1 VSADCHA
8 GMAPTSQ
15 GEPFVLIGASIEATS
30 APMTITEKANATRRE
45 PPDTTDPRCSELS
58 SAGHWSR
65 RFASLVAPVGSAAT
79 WLPGAVIGLE
89 HEYRVKLNGRTVD
102 FRSLVHHLAAGR
114 ARLDPADL
122 NAYRLASGAALT
134 ADEAEAEI
142 ALAPSLVRPGCGRL
156 LADRARSERESLES
170 HLPSGTLLEGY
181 STHLSVAVRPSCAVA
196 LAKLYA
202 SSFSAALMLLM
213 DSVASPGL
221 LVRPRPSR
229 LELGGEFVD
238 GDRLA
243 VAAIFAL
250 GSVRACQARLE
261 RAGGQAEFPLRLRVN
276 LRQDDQRYGWFVS
289 RSAFASDL
297 YLAGR
302 ETRLRPRQAMPI
314 SAQSHLERCWAAA
327 RASLVGDIDESEL
340 ALVDTVVGGDEPLPA
355 RTPSIALARSSRH
368 QATKVRGD
376 ATARAFGFATRAHS
390 RPGYDLAPVMLTW
403 DRAVFVASTPSRDRL
418 AFAYVPAPLLTNF
431 ASLLEVGAL
440 DETIRC
446 YLALGSGRRRLGP
459 TTSTAEPGLYDLL
472 VPRARLL
479 VAERAPHPSKWTRK
493 RFGAGAIRRG
503 WRGTAGFG
511 NTGASSGG
519 HV

>member
-1 VSADCHA
+1 MSADCHA

-314 SAQSHLERCWAAA
+314 SAQSHLERC
-327 RASLVGDIDESEL
+327 
-340 ALVDTVVGGDEPLPA
+340 
-355 RTPSIALARSSRH
+355 
-368 QATKVRGD
+368 
-376 ATARAFGFATRAHS
+376 
-390 RPGYDLAPVMLTW
+390 
-403 DRAVFVASTPSRDRL
+403 
-418 AFAYVPAPLLTNF
+418 
-431 ASLLEVGAL
+431 
-440 DETIRC
+440 
-446 YLALGSGRRRLGP
+446 
-459 TTSTAEPGLYDLL
+459 
-472 VPRARLL
+472 
-479 VAERAPHPSKWTRK
+479 
-493 RFGAGAIRRG
+493 
-503 WRGTAGFG
+503 
-511 NTGASSGG
+511 
-519 HV
+519 